1 MNKQNSFTEG
11 SIGSPL
17 IRFAL
22 PVLAALLL
30 QAMYGAVDLWV
41 VGKYATAADVSG
53 VSTGSQLM
61 SSVTFLVVG
70 LSMGITITVGQKI
83 GEGRPEEAG
92 HFIGGGICLFSVIS
106 VVMTLILV
114 PCSGLLTQIMHAP
127 VEAVS
132 QTTDY
137 IRICSFGFVF
147 IVAYNLLGS
156 IFRGIGDSKMPL
168 FTVAI
173 SCVLNIGGDLLLVAV
188 FDMGAAGAALATVV
202 SQAVS
207 VLLSALIIRRRS
219 LPFHFTKSHI
229 RFDRKIIGRIIS
241 LGAPIALQDLLVS
254 ASFLIILA
262 IVNSIGLVAS
272 AGLGVAEKLCT
283 FIMLVPSAYMQSMS
297 AFVAQNIGAGKPER
311 ARKALGIG
319 ITSSLAVGILM
330 AWLAF
335 FHGDMLAGLF
345 IKAEELEVIA
355 AAWDYLKAYAI
366 DCLLTS
372 FLFCLMGYFNGSGK
386 TLFVMLQGI
395 VGAFVI
401 RVPVSYFVSRATSS
415 LFLIGLATPISS
427 VVQILLCGIYFLRM
441 NKKHPALER

>member
-1 MNKQNSFTEG
+1 MKKQLSFTEG
-11 SIGSPL
+11 GIISPL

-22 PVLAALLL
+22 PVLLALFL
-30 QAMYGAVDLWV
+30 QAMYGAVDLLV

-61 SSVTFLVVG
+61 SSVTFIVVG

-92 HFIGGGICLFSVIS
+92 HYIGGGVYLFAILS
-106 VVMTLILV
+106 VVMTLLLV
-114 PCSGLLTQIMHAP
+114 PFSGQLTKLMHAP
-127 VEAVS
+127 VEAVT

-137 IRICSFGFVF
+137 IRICSIGFVF

-156 IFRGIGDSKMPL
+156 IFRGMGDAKMPL
-168 FTVAI
+168 ITVAI
-173 SCVLNIGGDLLLVAV
+173 SCVLNIAGDLLLVAV
-188 FDMGAAGAALATVV
+188 FDMGAAGAALATVI

-219 LPFHFTKSHI
+219 LPFHFTKAHI
-229 RFDRKIIGRIIS
+229 RFDRQIIGRIIS

-262 IVNSIGLVAS
+262 IVNSISLVAS

-297 AFVAQNIGAGKPER
+297 AFVAQNIGAGKPDR
-311 ARKALGIG
+311 ARKALGVG
-319 ITSSLAVGILM
+319 IASSFAVGILM
-330 AWLAF
+330 AWLSF
-335 FHGDMLAGLF
+335 FHGDILAGFF
-345 IKAEELEVIA
+345 IKAKEVEVIA
-355 AAWDYLKAYAI
+355 AAWDYLRAYAI

-372 FLFCLMGYFNGSGK
+372 FLFCLMGYFNGSGR
-386 TLFVMLQGI
+386 TLFVMIQGI

-401 RVPVSYFVSRATSS
+401 RVPISYFVSRVTSS

-427 VVQILLCGIYFLRM
+427 AVQIILCGIYFLHI
-441 NKKHPALER
+441 NKKRPRLER